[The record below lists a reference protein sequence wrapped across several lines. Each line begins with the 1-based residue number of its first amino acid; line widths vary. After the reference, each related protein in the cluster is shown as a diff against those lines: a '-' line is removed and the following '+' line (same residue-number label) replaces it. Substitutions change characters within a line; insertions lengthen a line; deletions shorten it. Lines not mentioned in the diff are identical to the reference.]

1 MAIKLNKDERIS
13 LGVTT
18 AVFALLLFA
27 LIFLKYSEKDDLVDL
42 EGGGGGGGVTVNF
55 GNSDFGSGA
64 DFRNEVLDVSQKAQR
79 TPVAAPQEDEVV
91 ASDLA
96 EAPAVVNT
104 KPVKKEPSKED
115 SKPKPEP
122 VKATPK
128 PSKATDDALSS
139 LLNGSNKGGDGDD
152 NRAGNKGQLGG
163 DRNSS
168 GYYGSG
174 GSGGGTGGG
183 NGSGNGTGTG
193 PGSGSGSGGGNGAG
207 VGTGNGNYKLAGRKV
222 LTKPAPRYT
231 CNEQGTVVVEISVDK
246 DGRVIAA
253 SPGARGT
260 TNAAK
265 CLLDQ
270 AKVAAMNTKFDSSA
284 SAPDKQVG
292 TIVYR
297 FTLTE

>member
-1 MAIKLNKDERIS
+1 MSVKLNQDEKIS
-13 LGVTT
+13 LAITSGV
-18 AVFALLLFA
+18 FLLLLLA
-27 LIFLKYSEKDDLVDL
+27 LFIFKYTEKSDLVDL

-55 GNSDFGSGA
+55 GDSDVGSGA
-64 DFRNEVLDVSQKAQR
+64 DFRSEVLDVSQKTQR
-79 TPVAAPQEDEVV
+79 TPAATPDEEEIV
-91 ASDLA
+91 ASDLDD
-96 EAPAVVNT
+96 APAVVNT
-104 KPVKKEPSKED
+104 KPVKKTPKKED
-115 SKPKPEP
+115 TKPKPEP
-122 VKATPK
+122 VKMPK
-128 PSKATDDALSS
+128 PSKATNDALSS
-139 LLNGSNKGGDGDD
+139 LLNGSNSGGDGDD
-152 NRAGNKGQLGG
+152 AQGGNKGQLNG
-163 DRNSS
+163 DRNSN

-207 VGTGNGNYKLAGRKV
+207 VGTGNGNYRLAGRKV
-222 LTKPAPRYT
+222 LAKPAPRYT

-246 DGRVIAA
+246 DGRVISA

-270 AKVAAMNTKFDSSA
+270 AKIAAMNTKFDPSSSA
-284 SAPDKQVG
+284 PEKQVG